1 MEYIQLG
8 WLELGFALAFMGL
21 AILIVALERLG
32 GVRSM
37 IVGTVRA
44 FLQLMAVG
52 YVLEAIFLAEQWYVT
67 ALVLLVM
74 AGVATVTAFGRQEI
88 KVPGLFPA
96 VFLSIVLGAT
106 LTLLPTLLI
115 ILKLNNTFHPQYA
128 IPLGSMILSPALN
141 AVSLGCERMLADVK
155 LRRAEIE
162 TLLSLGAGRKQAL
175 GESGRAALR
184 AGLIS
189 YMNKLMTLGLVALPG
204 MMTGQILAG
213 ASPIDAVKY
222 QIVIMY
228 MIVASATITGAIA
241 IALLRRLVINR
252 RLQLVRL
259 P

>member
-1 MEYIQLG
+1 
-8 WLELGFALAFMGL
+8 
-21 AILIVALERLG
+21 
-32 GVRSM
+32 
-37 IVGTVRA
+37 
-44 FLQLMAVG
+44 
-52 YVLEAIFLAEQWYVT
+52 
-67 ALVLLVM
+67 
-74 AGVATVTAFGRQEI
+74 
-88 KVPGLFPA
+88 VPGLFPA